1 MAREKPTEDAEA
13 FDPLAGVVSITV
25 VGPAAGRWRAGRL
38 FGSDATVID
47 RAELS
52 AAAFGS
58 ILADPA
64 LSVTVQ
70 SEPVEPA
77 K

>member
-13 FDPLAGVVSITV
+13 IDPLAGVVSITV
-25 VGPAAGRWRAGRL
+25 VGPAGGRWRAGRR
-38 FGSDATVID
+38 FGADPVVID